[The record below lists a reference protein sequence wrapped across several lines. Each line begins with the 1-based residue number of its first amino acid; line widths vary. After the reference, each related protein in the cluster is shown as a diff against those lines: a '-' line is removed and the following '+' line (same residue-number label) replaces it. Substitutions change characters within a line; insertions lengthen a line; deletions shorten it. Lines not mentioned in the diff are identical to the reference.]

1 MDKRAQII
9 RVAIVE
15 DDAGIREGLAEMLH
29 RIPDCR
35 VVGVFSD
42 GKAAVDGL
50 RPLKPHVVLTDI
62 NMPIMDG
69 VECVRILSETMPD
82 TEFVML
88 TIYEDTDTIF
98 KALEAGA
105 CGYLLKPVSLE
116 ALANAVRDASTGG
129 APMTSSIARQV
140 VRYFTARRSARPM
153 DPETQLGPRE
163 EDVLRSLS
171 RGDTYIEIATQLGIS
186 YSTVHTYIKR
196 IYQKLHVHSR
206 GQAVAQ
212 FLSSAKT
219 DGVK

>member
-1 MDKRAQII
+1 MDKKTRMI

-15 DDAGIREGLAEMLH
+15 DDQGIREGLAEMLK
-29 RIPDCR
+29 RLPDCR
-35 VVGVFSD
+35 LAAAFPNGQ
-42 GKAAVDGL
+42 AAVEGL
-50 RPLKPHVVLTDI
+50 PSLKPNVVLMDI
-62 NMPIMDG
+62 NMPLMDG
-69 VECVRILSETMPD
+69 VECVRRLSELLPD

-88 TIYEDTDTIF
+88 TIYEDTETIF

-116 ALANAVRDASTGG
+116 ALADAVRDASAGG

-140 VRYFTARRSARPM
+140 VRYFNARRTARPM

-171 RGDTYIEIATQLGIS
+171 RGDTYIEIASQLGIS

-212 FLSSAKT
+212 FMSSQKQ
-219 DGVK
+219 

>member
-1 MDKRAQII
+1 MDKKSHVI

-15 DDAGIREGLAEMLH
+15 DDKGIREGLSEML
-29 RIPDCR
+29 RRLPDCR
-35 VVGVFSD
+35 VAGAFAD
-42 GKAAVDGL
+42 GKAAVDGVL
-50 RPLKPHVVLTDI
+50 VLKPDVVLMDI
-62 NMPIMDG
+62 NMPVMDG
-69 VECVRILSETMPD
+69 VECVRRLAGIMPE

-88 TIYEDTDTIF
+88 TIYEDSDTIF

-105 CGYLLKPVSLE
+105 CGYLLKPVSLDV
-116 ALANAVRDASTGG
+116 LAGAVRDASMGG

-140 VRYFTARRSARPM
+140 VRYFSSRRSARPM

-171 RGDTYIEIATQLGIS
+171 RGDTYIEIASQLGIS

-212 FLSSAKT
+212 FMSSQKQ
-219 DGVK
+219 